1 MRERERDRQR
11 ERERERADL
20 YCPEDVPEA
29 GSLLTSVF
37 LGPVFVR
44 VSGQLLQ
51 SLAKTVNIFSFVVLY
66 KKMSCPFN
74 AKTVT
79 VTQIDIIRD
88 PHRNFVYFT
97 MYCWPDATVFITSS
111 SSLANS

>member
-1 MRERERDRQR
+1 MRERERERDRQTKR
-11 ERERERADL
+11 ERERERTDL

-29 GSLLTSVF
+29 GSLLTPVF
-37 LGPVFVR
+37 LGPVFVG
-44 VSGQLLQ
+44 VSGKLLQ

-79 VTQIDIIRD
+79 VTQIDTI
-88 PHRNFVYFT
+88 
-97 MYCWPDATVFITSS
+97 
-111 SSLANS
+111 

>member
-1 MRERERDRQR
+1 MQLAKLYKLRYERKREREREIDRQR
-11 ERERERADL
+11 ERSTDKERERERTDL

-29 GSLLTSVF
+29 GSLLTAVF
-37 LGPVFVR
+37 LGPVFVG
-44 VSGQLLQ
+44 VGGKLLQ

-79 VTQIDIIRD
+79 VTQIDTI
-88 PHRNFVYFT
+88 
-97 MYCWPDATVFITSS
+97 
-111 SSLANS
+111 

>member
-1 MRERERDRQR
+1 MREKERERERYTDKEIDRQR
-11 ERERERADL
+11 ERERERTDL

-29 GSLLTSVF
+29 GSLLTPVF
-37 LGPVFVR
+37 LGPVFVG

-79 VTQIDIIRD
+79 VTQIDTI
-88 PHRNFVYFT
+88 
-97 MYCWPDATVFITSS
+97 
-111 SSLANS
+111 

>member
-1 MRERERDRQR
+1 MREREREIDRQR
-11 ERERERADL
+11 ERERERTDL

-29 GSLLTSVF
+29 GSLLTPVF

-79 VTQIDIIRD
+79 VTQIDTI
-88 PHRNFVYFT
+88 
-97 MYCWPDATVFITSS
+97 
-111 SSLANS
+111 